1 MTGGTGAGTFNKEK
15 GSRGEDR
22 AAAYL
27 NRQGYRILER
37 NYRGKT
43 GEIDIIAEK
52 DGTLHFVEVKT
63 RTSED
68 LGEPLEAI
76 DRRKLGHILRTAEMY
91 LYEKD
96 LFDRYVCIDG
106 IGISGDELEHIEGI
120 TF

>member
-1 MTGGTGAGTFNKEK
+1 MTGGTGTGTYKKEK
-15 GSRGEDR
+15 GSWGEDR

-27 NRQGYRILER
+27 RKQGYEILER

-52 DGTLHFVEVKT
+52 DGTLHFIEVKT

-76 DRRKLGHILRTAEMY
+76 DRRKLGHILRTAELY
-91 LYEKD
+91 LHQNG
-96 LFDRYVCIDG
+96 LSDRFVCIDG
-106 IGISGDELEHIEGI
+106 IGISGGELVHVEGI